1 MFLYPLCVVQLI
13 FFRCGHRL
21 MIFQL
26 FIRFFNSFQ
35 YFIISKNSQLRN
47 MQPLSNLWRIT
58 VQFHISVH
66 ISHAFFLFPLGL
78 NWSFLLPRTLGNNR
92 QACADDYVRDWIVL
106 EIHIH
111 GNCRICIKQ
120 YSLWTD
126 EETQELEAWNVGS
139 FYFQAKVS
147 SG

>member
-1 MFLYPLCVVQLI
+1 MSRNRVTVSYSVWMESDAGGGKKISYQKELKEFVLTGLNVPLPVVRGTI
-13 FFRCGHRL
+13 NFFRCGHRL

-78 NWSFLLPRTLGNNR
+78 N
-92 QACADDYVRDWIVL
+92 
-106 EIHIH
+106 
-111 GNCRICIKQ
+111 
-120 YSLWTD
+120 
-126 EETQELEAWNVGS
+126 
-139 FYFQAKVS
+139 
-147 SG
+147 